1 MLPLDKGEVGYKMI
15 LTILLA
21 VLGIILS
28 VALFVAIV
36 MFAGPVAA
44 VLLIILGLV
53 GLVLSM
59 PFLVSW
65 AVILLIMVTVIKLL
79 IVPYFDK
86 RKKSRLDLEHM
97 LIIPQK
103 QKVRVDMNNTVNG
116 FNPYVIDCFYTDE
129 KTGREFVFTSKPF
142 LNDPTPY
149 LEGVQLGVFV
159 NPVDYS
165 NYYVDVSKLGDIK

>member
-1 MLPLDKGEVGYKMI
+1 MI

-28 VALFVAIV
+28 VALFVVIV

-65 AVILLIMVTVIKLL
+65 AVILLIMVVVIKLL

-116 FNPYVIDCFYTDE
+116 FNPYVIDCFYTDK